1 MENTTTRQ
9 VQTLLFGF
17 LISSHFSVDVRVT
30 IIFIFF
36 VDAGAVLVFLPG
48 LAEIKMLYEQLM
60 SNRLFNNR
68 GKSRSVSGP
77 VSVVVVLVFVAKQQ
91 NWALQLFTVLQIIKL
106 LKSNLKS
113 FLKLRTL
120 KHLFSEQTNMATL
133 AVLTFEIDL
142 EKCI

>member
-9 VQTLLFGF
+9 VRTLLFGF

-77 VSVVVVLVFVAKQQ
+77 VSVVVVLVCVAKQQ
-91 NWALQLFTVLQIIKL
+91 NLALQLFTVLQIIKL

-113 FLKLRTL
+113 FFETAHAKTL
-120 KHLFSEQTNMATL
+120 VFRANQYGN
-133 AVLTFEIDL
+133 IGCPD
-142 EKCI
+142 I